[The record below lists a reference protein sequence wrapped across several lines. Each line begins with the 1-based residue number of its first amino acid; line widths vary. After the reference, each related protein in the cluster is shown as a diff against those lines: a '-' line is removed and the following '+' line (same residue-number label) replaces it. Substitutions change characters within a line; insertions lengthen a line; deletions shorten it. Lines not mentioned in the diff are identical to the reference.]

1 MKKVFLSS
9 LLAVIGVLGMSNFVF
24 SQISTVAMG
33 KTAAVPSMRSSDGTK
48 YRSSVNTKAMRSFKK
63 MFATVEGE
71 KWYEYKGAYAAVFV
85 SGDVRFRVEYDS
97 RGYWSA
103 TEKDYYEAK
112 LDRAVRKVVKS
123 VYFDYTISSI
133 REITTNAFFTDPI
146 YIIHIEDA
154 ISFKNVAVYDGEM
167 SIIDQYLKN

>member
-1 MKKVFLSS
+1 MG
-9 LLAVIGVLGMSNFVF
+9 LLAAISVLGMSNFVF
-24 SQISTVAMG
+24 SQVSTVAMG
-33 KTAAVPSMRSSDGTK
+33 ETLAVPSRMLSDGSS
-48 YRSSVNTKAMRSFKK
+48 YSSSVNTKAMRTFKK

-85 SGDVRFRVEYDS
+85 SDDVRFRVEYDN
-97 RGYWSA
+97 RGNWSA
-103 TEKDYYEAK
+103 TEKDYFEAK
-112 LDRAVRKVVKS
+112 LDREVRKVVKS

-133 REITTNAFFTDPI
+133 REIITNDFFTNPV

-154 ISFKNVAVYDGEM
+154 NSFKNLVVYDGEM